1 MVFRRTMTESA
12 QQVEEPVAQEEDS
25 PPRRPLSARLGPVG
39 LMVLVTAVF
48 FSLSLAQSLRQ
59 VWNADTA
66 NITLQGWDMAHG
78 HLLLHG
84 WWSTDVN
91 FYTLDLPVYAL
102 SVLAFGLTS
111 TAPHVAGAILYTLTF
126 LVAAWLA
133 KGRSQGAA
141 SWLRVALVA
150 MFMTTALFV
159 GSGVVTIM
167 MVPDHSGT
175 ICFFLVAYVLYD
187 RFADRRWGPW
197 AMLAVLTLGQ
207 IGDVSTRYVLVPS
220 LLVVWAVE
228 HLRTRRLRTPETRL
242 ALAAIASVPLSY
254 GLRALMIHLGS
265 YYLSKAHTGIAPLS
279 TWHWHFTGTWESLL
293 TLFSVDF
300 AHFPGPTATRAAAT
314 FIGGFALLCGVLSL
328 LRTLIRW
335 THVDAADRMLTVA
348 IIIYLAAYEFST
360 VAAPGGGGGYEFV
373 GLIAMSAVLSAR
385 AIASLRP
392 LQLPAF
398 RAVGTAVAA
407 IGAFALLVSGTALF
421 QSTVRSPLQPLGA
434 WLQDHNLTYG
444 LAGYW
449 NSSPVTVYTGGR
461 VSVRPIIPE
470 PGGFLPR
477 TWNAR
482 AQWFDASKHDARFVI
497 AGQEQGSVLTEAQ
510 VENSF
515 GKPAAVYPVDG
526 LLIMVYNY
534 NLLTK
539 GATPSLPPGD

>member
-1 MVFRRTMTESA
+1 MTESA

-25 PPRRPLSARLGPVG
+25 PPRRSLSARLGPVG
-39 LMVLVTAVF
+39 LLVLVTAVF
-48 FSLSLAQSLRQ
+48 FSLSLAQSMRQ

-66 NITLQGWDMAHG
+66 NVTLQGWDMVHG
-78 HLLLHG
+78 QVLLHG

-91 FYTLDLPVYAL
+91 FYTFDLPIYAL

-111 TAPHVAGAILYTLTF
+111 TAPHVAGAIVYTLTF
-126 LVAAWLA
+126 LAAAWLA
-133 KGRSQGAA
+133 KGRSSGAA
-141 SWLRVALVA
+141 AWLRVALVA
-150 MFMTTALFV
+150 VLMTVTLFMGIT
-159 GSGVVTIM
+159 VVTVM

-175 ICFFLVAYVLYD
+175 ICFFLIAYVLYE

-220 LLVVWAVE
+220 LLVVWAIE

-242 ALAAIASVPLSY
+242 ALAAIASLPLSY
-254 GLRALMIHLGS
+254 GLRAAMIHLGS

-293 TLFSVDF
+293 SLFGVDVT
-300 AHFPGPTATRAAAT
+300 HFPGPTATRASIT
-314 FIGGFALLCGVLSL
+314 FIGGIALVCGVLSL

-335 THVDAADRMLTVA
+335 KHVDAADRLLTVA

-373 GLIAMSAVLSAR
+373 GIVAMSAVLSAR

-392 LQLPAF
+392 LQLPTF
-398 RAVGTAVAA
+398 RAFGTAIAA
-407 IGAFALLVSGTALF
+407 IGAFALLLSGTALF
-421 QSTVRSPLQPLGA
+421 QPTMRSQLQPLGA
-434 WLQDHNLTYG
+434 WLEEHNLNYG

-449 NSSPVTVYTGGR
+449 DSSPVTVYTGGR

-482 AQWFDASKHDARFVI
+482 AQWFDASKNDARFVI
-497 AGQEQGSVLTEAQ
+497 AGQNQGGDLTEAQ

-515 GKPAAVYPVDG
+515 GKPAAVYEVDG
-526 LLIMVYNY
+526 HEIMVYNY

-539 GATPSLPPGD
+539 GSKPILAPGD

>member
-1 MVFRRTMTESA
+1 
-12 QQVEEPVAQEEDS
+12 
-25 PPRRPLSARLGPVG
+25 
-39 LMVLVTAVF
+39 
-48 FSLSLAQSLRQ
+48 
-59 VWNADTA
+59 
-66 NITLQGWDMAHG
+66 
-78 HLLLHG
+78 
-84 WWSTDVN
+84 
-91 FYTLDLPVYAL
+91 
-102 SVLAFGLTS
+102 
-111 TAPHVAGAILYTLTF
+111 
-126 LVAAWLA
+126 
-133 KGRSQGAA
+133 
-141 SWLRVALVA
+141 
-150 MFMTTALFV
+150 
-159 GSGVVTIM
+159 
-167 MVPDHSGT
+167 
-175 ICFFLVAYVLYD
+175 
-187 RFADRRWGPW
+187 
-197 AMLAVLTLGQ
+197 MLAVLTLGQ

-220 LLVVWAVE
+220 LLVVWVIE
-228 HLRTRRLRTPETRL
+228 YLRTPETRL

-254 GLRALMIHLGS
+254 GLRAVMIHLGS
-265 YYLSKAHTGIAPLS
+265 YYVSEAHTGIAPLS

-300 AHFPGPTATRAAAT
+300 VHFPGPTAIRAAAT

-373 GLIAMSAVLSAR
+373 GLIAMSAVLSA
-385 AIASLRP
+385 
-392 LQLPAF
+392 
-398 RAVGTAVAA
+398 
-407 IGAFALLVSGTALF
+407 
-421 QSTVRSPLQPLGA
+421 
-434 WLQDHNLTYG
+434 WLEEHNRTYG